1 MRQTGIEPVLQPWK
15 GCILPLN
22 YWRGDSLIQAVI
34 VSIFTGFSSFSS
46 FFVLHTSIYENLVKK
61 MALPRFEL
69 GLPDSKS
76 DVLTNYTI
84 RPVGHC
90 LTMPLGLEGELAVV
104 SILLLCCN
112 TMAY

>member
-22 YWRGDSLIQAVI
+22 YWRGDSLVQAVN
-34 VSIFTGFSSFSS
+34 VSILLLFLAFYC
-46 FFVLHTSIYENLVKK
+46 LLTSVYKNLVKK

-90 LTMPLGLEGELAVV
+90 LTMPLGFDEVYMVV
-104 SILLLCCN
+104 SILLL
-112 TMAY
+112 

>member
-1 MRQTGIEPVLQPWK
+1 MLQPWK

-22 YWRGDSLIQAVI
+22 YWRGDSLLKAVI
-34 VSIFTGFSSFSS
+34 VSILLPFIAFIALLSAFLAFYCPLTR
-46 FFVLHTSIYENLVKK
+46 IYENLVKK